1 LENFMDDPQDIQ
13 KAIQR
18 LKRGDMSG
26 LETLVQCYQAKAV
39 RLAFLITQDEPTA
52 EDVVQD
58 TFIRIYQRIRYF
70 DETRPFEPYLMQ
82 SVVYATLNAARH
94 VKKAVPLDDDPAE
107 VESLLVCAVSPEAQV
122 EFSQLT
128 QEILAALSKLSPRQR
143 AAIVQRYYLEMSE
156 KEMAAALQSAPGTV
170 KWLLNA
176 ARTRLRN
183 LLHSLRSE
191 RSIK

>member
-1 LENFMDDPQDIQ
+1 MDDPQDIQ

-82 SVVYATLNAARH
+82 SVVYTTLNAVRH